1 MRKREPCR
9 NPPTRSREWVRHEGP
24 AAGDRDPSLPS
35 TTPASGAR
43 LDTWSPS
50 VDVHEEEGAFIF
62 TADLPGLKKS
72 ALDVTVEDNVLTV
85 SGERSLETEVEENAF
100 RRIERSFGK
109 FSRRFSLPSDVDAAN
124 VAAAFK
130 DGVLT
135 IRVPKSETAKP
146 QKIKIQ

>member
-1 MRKREPCR
+1 MLR
-9 NPPTRSREWVRHEGP
+9 NSLVRRTPTTTAFDRFFGHDPFFATGWASWPETRS
-24 AAGDRDPSLPS
+24 
-35 TTPASGAR
+35 AS

-50 VDVHEEEGAFIF
+50 VDGHEEEGAFIF

-72 ALDVTVEDNVLTV
+72 AVDVTVEDNVLTL

-109 FSRRFSLPSDVDAAN
+109 FSRRFSLRSDVDAAN

-135 IRVPKSETAKP
+135 IRVPKSESAKP

>member
-1 MRKREPCR
+1 M
-9 NPPTRSREWVRHEGP
+9 
-24 AAGDRDPSLPS
+24 
-35 TTPASGAR
+35 
-43 LDTWSPS
+43 
-50 VDVHEEEGAFIF
+50 HEEDGAFVF
-62 TADLPGLKKS
+62 TADLPGVKKS
-72 ALDVTVEDNVLTV
+72 AVDVTVEDNVLTV

-100 RRIERSFGK
+100 RRLERSFGK

-135 IRVPKSETAKP
+135 IRVPKSESAKP